1 MRTNILIHKISVRRR
16 IQGAEN
22 DFGEI
27 TYTWSYVYQN
37 VRARVETY
45 DAKQEYNTPGKRPFK
60 KILIY
65 LEPDKVIYDQD
76 EIYFPVGTF
85 IGVVNGVNP
94 ALMGTSSSLD
104 HVEVSVEP
112 K

>member
-16 IQGAEN
+16 VAGAAN
-22 DFGEI
+22 DFNE
-27 TYTWSYVYQN
+27 TVYTWAYAYQN
-37 VRARVETY
+37 IRARVETY
-45 DAKQEYNTPGKRPFK
+45 NANQQYNTPGERDFK
-60 KILIY
+60 KIIIY

-76 EIYFPVGTF
+76 EIYFPVGAL

-94 ALMGTSSSLD
+94 ALMGTSSALD
-104 HVEVSVEP
+104 HIEITVEP